1 MEKDSAKQRA
11 ISILSEEIVKNRLV
25 IFVGAGCSVSA
36 GLPSWKALIYDL
48 LKQYNIETKETD
60 LLRLATRLERDI
72 GKLKLCER
80 IADRLQTRP
89 GTESLLH
96 NSIVRLSVN
105 LFITTNYDHLL
116 EDSFRKN
123 GFSPIVISSDKDL
136 SSIDPGK
143 KTIIKLHG
151 DMDAVSSMVISK
163 IDYRHYKTSHKGFV
177 EWLNAVMAQDT
188 ALFLGTSF
196 DDPRLNDADDHVL
209 ELFGDFRRQPFI
221 VLKRPQKNDSIP
233 DTDFKIDTDDF
244 KARCEDFQDRNFFVV
259 VVDSYD
265 EIPDFLQEVQT
276 KAIEKKPQDDLSGFD
291 ARHILQADHL
301 AVLEKNMRGLL
312 NDKTLQLSEYVLG
325 KGRRP
330 SFLVMADRAKKLIA
344 YLENPPGKLS
354 PEDQMEGYLTL
365 ADSFL
370 SSSKQKHIALA
381 RQYYERANAA
391 YEKSNHKTKWEERLF
406 RVRAKLLFFE
416 GKTNEA
422 IESIVHSKDP
432 KTVSLWLALLID
444 TRRFE
449 KAYEYISKNSKQD
462 PVWVC
467 QAISVFIE
475 TGRIQEAD
483 EIYAKTL
490 DEYLTFQKK
499 GAFKDTAFGGKF
511 FYEKL
516 NFHMAHAFFNRA
528 ISLTG
533 KPESVTV
540 YPGQLTQ
547 EGESLCGKALFYID
561 RLFEQAS
568 RKNLSENF
576 LASLA
581 VGIEMSASHLIGD
594 VKRADKAAKDLLSVR
609 PIMREVARYILIR
622 ATHFDQATIAEVSSY
637 LAHDYPDSWWA
648 FEKIAFLEGMHLK
661 NNNAS
666 WAALKMAVEL
676 VASREAKEKV
686 ARTALDLGF
695 KLDLQDESLAIVY
708 DLLETDNELRR
719 LLEAKYQYGLRNTAK
734 ADELFVDLEKE
745 DLPPDISSE
754 IKFFRGKFAI
764 EKKAWEKAKGF
775 LEESV
780 SLVSNPIAMREL
792 LRVYMQLQDNAKA
805 LAMAAQIEKVGEDD
819 ELVTH
824 AKAWAARNLGHFQIS
839 EQAWQCLI
847 QKYGPKPEYAY
858 GLAEVMFLRGNPSKA
873 LQTLKRFIQ
882 CNNETDPACLSL
894 ACTIHE
900 SRDEFPEAFRLL
912 NYCHDKIQNNPE
924 LLMKYMDLGYRVDQ
938 EKKAHEAFMRIEAL
952 RQEGKVPEEAFVR
965 LNLNQVLEMF
975 KQRRKSAQKINDLYR
990 LGKFPR
996 LMVCAHKNMPL
1007 YLDWAVRTQT
1017 LLLPDDSGEW
1027 IDFTT
1032 YATNSMR
1039 IEQFKER
1046 NQLSLIT
1053 APFEATE
1060 IAIDYHALI
1069 TVHRLGLI
1077 DTIQKRYKKIYYPH
1091 VLEIIWT
1098 NDQRRFGHHQLS
1110 KEKAYRA
1117 LNEKLTANRINEMT
1131 APIPFETEDKEKDTP
1146 TRRNLRLARLEK
1158 MLVIDAFVKE
1168 KELANFE
1175 DITVIR
1181 LLQVVDWLYA
1191 RGKIGENR
1199 LRELKTV
1206 CRGEPEIV
1214 KTDSYKFIEDALRLL
1229 VSETTLEL
1237 MEQYDLNQHVLGL
1250 GKQIVI
1256 ENYTAH
1262 YIRQAVLEIDFGE
1275 EVGKWH
1281 RDLSKSVG
1289 DSNVF
1294 ESVHPDIDPKDSV
1307 LLDTP
1312 YYEGSV
1318 SAIKYAAKTGLFLL
1332 TDDRM
1337 SQMIREKEW
1346 VNRQFGTD
1354 TLLTDLF
1361 ENGKITIDKYANGFL
1376 QLCRWRYRF
1385 LLPDVR
1391 VLVFLARQYKKKP
1404 LGKSLNEIASYGR
1417 QCMEDPG
1424 LFLGPEP
1431 IVPPMPLGIKFQ
1443 MAWVERWLA
1452 FLVEVW
1458 QDDDFTPE
1466 NLEQITRKVYEQAIP
1481 GPPKG
1486 LKEEI
1491 RENYSGLEDKFIFGK
1506 LFILASEADT
1516 PEKLHGLFSQTFRK
1530 FGYDEKRQE
1539 EELKEYLERLSELPG
1554 IDIREI
1560 GRLMVFPI
1568 LMAFYGKRENYPV
1581 PAMLHAVFQKFGL
1594 LNEGQDTIQPPEG
1607 NAEVGGRRFDDLA
1620 DSIVAQQRLPE
1631 YKADRPFIKVLPTP
1645 KEPGL
1650 ILVPHELIQAA
1661 SVKLRIAALNDILDH
1676 GKISKFTKTLVE
1688 KKVENIKSNKAVTWR
1703 PAATEVADAI
1713 LKDFL
1718 YARSLFVK
1726 AMPLT
1731 PPRED
1736 WIDAAWSNLLR
1747 TNLDSVWSEIPGI
1760 ISKSWSEKILR
1771 EKLYEVFESKKNKQG
1786 KKKTNSI
1793 SEALDWYMIHVGFV
1807 PFCPPYDSW
1816 SIVNRVLGIGK
1827 DNGKDTRPDSSGVL
1841 PKVKEWVKD
1850 KQDPVAH
1857 VIALQMVLNERRL
1870 ARDEQKNL
1878 FSGKEFYDFINDV
1891 LNVLIRPEDRT
1902 GDTKKDLKLK
1912 WIQAAWGIRVLLTR
1926 HYLSYIDLN
1935 VSDSIDD
1942 NKRVLTAWW
1951 MAREVTSA
1959 LTESMDHLKTE
1970 DQIAVMENNVT
1981 DAIRNVAEP
1990 TMITHLFSKTGRPLS
2005 PARFCTIFVDALPTC
2020 ATLGQLMPDQP
2031 DDPDMCNCFAGMIN
2045 PTKALS
2051 TEIRNAIIEKLRMQ
2065 LPFGLGQLNS
2075 EKNGDLRLLWDTPF
2089 CVSAPAFLKEYYGDK
2104 IEYLGKD
2111 KMTVLNLAGEIAK
2124 PEFLDE
2130 ELPLLPKRIK
2140 DNEGSIAAVVLAALH
2155 VYLCTHGKMPESA
2168 KVFDDNPMLARDMS
2182 GLEHPFNWHCLLRL
2196 ITILNQLQS
2205 WRDFKDAGIISK
2217 LFRDIDYARI
2227 TEPSTMQHVVSGIIS
2242 MVLLGVN
2249 YALLRPILVMST
2261 SDKKVRNALGQV
2273 KPWLSYA
2280 FSKLPGSHREI
2291 ARKIL
2296 SDLEDIPMP
2305 DKTTDISGVNDG
2317 T

>member
-25 IFVGAGCSVSA
+25 IFIGAGCSVSD
-36 GLPSWKALIYDL
+36 GLPSWKELIHDL

-60 LLRLATRLERDI
+60 PLRLATRIERDA
-72 GKLKLCER
+72 GKLRLCKS

-89 GTESLLH
+89 DTKSLLH

-116 EDSFRKN
+116 EDSFREN
-123 GFSPIVISSDKDL
+123 GFSPMVISRDKDL

-143 KTIIKLHG
+143 KTIVKLHG
-151 DMDAVSSMVISK
+151 DIDAVSSMVISK
-163 IDYRHYKTSHKGFV
+163 MDYRRYKTIHKGFV
-177 EWLNAVMAQDT
+177 EWLNAVMTRDT
-188 ALFLGTSF
+188 VLFLGTSF
-196 DDPRLNDADDHVL
+196 DDPRLNDADDHIL
-209 ELFGDFRRQPFI
+209 EFFGDFRRQPFI
-221 VLKRPQKNDSIP
+221 LLKQPQKDDSIP
-233 DTDFKIDTDDF
+233 NADFEIDLSDF
-244 KARCEDFQDRNFFVV
+244 EARCEDFRDRNFSVV
-259 VVDSYD
+259 AIDSYD
-265 EIPDFLQEVQT
+265 EIPGFLQEVQT
-276 KAIEKKPQDDLSGFD
+276 KALEKKRQDDLSGFD
-291 ARHILQADHL
+291 ARHILQADHV
-301 AVLEKNMRGLL
+301 AALEKNMRDLL
-312 NDKTLQLSEYVLG
+312 NDKTLQLSKYVLG
-325 KGRRP
+325 KGRKP
-330 SFLVMADRAKKLIA
+330 TFLVMADRAEKLIA

-365 ADSFL
+365 ADVFL

-391 YEKSNHKTKWEERLF
+391 YDKSNHKAKWEERLF

-416 GKTNEA
+416 GKTDEA

-449 KAYEYISKNSKQD
+449 KAYEYISKNSKQH

-467 QAISVFIE
+467 EAISVFIE

-483 EIYAKTL
+483 EIYAKNL
-490 DEYLTFQKK
+490 DEYLTLQKR
-499 GAFKDTAFGGKF
+499 GALKDTVFGGEF

-516 NFHMAHAFFNRA
+516 HFYMAHAFFYRA
-528 ISLTG
+528 IRLTG
-533 KPESVTV
+533 KPEFSTI

-547 EGESLCGKALFYID
+547 EGESLCGKALFFVD
-561 RLFEQAS
+561 KLFEQAS
-568 RKNLSENF
+568 RKNLSENY

-581 VGIEMSASHLIGD
+581 VGIEMKAAHLIGD
-594 VKRADKAAKDLLSVR
+594 IKRADKAAKDLLSVR
-609 PIMREVARYILIR
+609 PVIRNAARYVLMR
-622 ATHFDQATIAEVSSY
+622 ATHFDQATLEEVSNY
-637 LAHDYPDSWWA
+637 LTHDYPDSWWA
-648 FEKIAFLEGMHLK
+648 FEMVAFLEGVHLK
-661 NNNAS
+661 NNETS
-666 WAALKMAVEL
+666 WTALKKAVAL
-676 VASREAKEKV
+676 VASREEKEKV
-686 ARTALDLGF
+686 AITALDLGF
-695 KLDLQDESLAIVY
+695 KLGLQNESLAIVY
-708 DLLETDNELRR
+708 DLLETGNDLRR
-719 LLEAKYQYGLRNTAK
+719 LLEAKYQYQIGNTAK
-734 ADELFVDLEKE
+734 ADESFANLEKE
-745 DLPPDISSE
+745 NFPPDISSE

-764 EKKAWEKAKGF
+764 KKEDWGKAKEF
-775 LEESV
+775 LEASIR
-780 SLVSNPIAMREL
+780 LVPSSIAMRDL

-805 LAMAAQIEKVGEDD
+805 LAMAEQIEKVGEDD

-839 EQAWQCLI
+839 EEAWQRL
-847 QKYGPKPEYAY
+847 KEYGQKPEYAY

-882 CNNETDPACLSL
+882 CNDETDPACLSL
-894 ACTIHE
+894 ACSIHE
-900 SRDEFPEAFRLL
+900 SGDEFPEAFRLL
-912 NYCHDKIQNNPE
+912 HNCYDKIQNNSQ
-924 LLMKYMDLGYRVDQ
+924 LLMKYMDFGYRADQ
-938 EKKAHEAFMRIEAL
+938 EENAHKALMRLETL

-965 LNLNQVLEMF
+965 LDMNQVLEMF
-975 KQRRKSAQKINDLYR
+975 KQRRKTAQKINDQYR
-990 LGKFPR
+990 LGRFPR
-996 LMVCAHKNMPL
+996 LMVCTHKNMPL
-1007 YLDWAVRTQT
+1007 YLDWAVRTQDWWP
-1017 LLLPDDSGEW
+1017 PDPLDW

-1039 IEQFKER
+1039 IERVKER
-1046 NQLSLIT
+1046 NQLAIIT
-1053 APFEATE
+1053 APPDATE
-1060 IAIDYHALI
+1060 IVIDYHALI

-1077 DTIQKRYKKIYYPH
+1077 DTIQKRYRKIYYPY

-1117 LNEKLTANRINEMT
+1117 LNEKLTANQINEMA

-1146 TRRNLRLARLEK
+1146 TKRNLRLARLEK

-1168 KELANFE
+1168 NELADFE

-1199 LRELKTV
+1199 LRELNAV
-1206 CRGEPEIV
+1206 CHGEPVIV
-1214 KTDSYKFIEDALRLL
+1214 KSDSYKLIEDAPRLL
-1229 VSETTLEL
+1229 VSEITLDL

-1256 ENYTAH
+1256 ENYTAQ
-1262 YIRQAVLEIDFGE
+1262 YIRQAVLEIDFGK

-1281 RDLSKSVG
+1281 SDLSKSVRN
-1289 DSNVF
+1289 SNVF
-1294 ESVHPDIDPKDSV
+1294 ESVHPDIDPKDRV

-1318 SAIKYAAKTGLFLL
+1318 SAIKYAAKARLFLL

-1337 SQMIREKEW
+1337 IQMIHEKEW

-1354 TLLTDLF
+1354 ALLTDLF
-1361 ENGKITIDKYANGFL
+1361 ENGKITIDKYANSFL

-1417 QCMEDPG
+1417 QCMEDTG

-1431 IVPPMPLGIKFQ
+1431 IVPLLPLGIKFQ
-1443 MAWVERWLA
+1443 MIWVERWMA
-1452 FLVEVW
+1452 FLADVW
-1458 QDDDFTPE
+1458 QDDDFTRE
-1466 NLEQITRKVYEQAIP
+1466 NLEQITRKVYEQALP
-1481 GPPKG
+1481 GSPKG

-1491 RENYSGLEDKFIFGK
+1491 RENYSGLEDKFIVGE
-1506 LFILASEADT
+1506 LFTLAVEADT

-1539 EELKEYLERLSELPG
+1539 EELKEHLERLSELPG
-1554 IDIREI
+1554 IDIRTI
-1560 GRLMVFPI
+1560 GRAMVIPI
-1568 LMAFYGKRENYPV
+1568 LMAIYGKRGSYPV
-1581 PAMLHAVFQKFGL
+1581 PPLLHPVMQKFGL
-1594 LNEGQDTIQPPEG
+1594 LNEDQDTMQNLEDDR
-1607 NAEVGGRRFDDLA
+1607 EVGGHRFDELA
-1620 DSIVAQQRLPE
+1620 DLIVAQQRLPE
-1631 YKADRPFIKVLPTP
+1631 YKADRPFIKVPPAP
-1645 KEPGL
+1645 KKPGL
-1650 ILVPHELIQAA
+1650 ILVPHELIQSA
-1661 SVKLRIAALNDILDH
+1661 STELRIAALHDILDH
-1676 GKISKFTKTLVE
+1676 GELSEFTKSLV
-1688 KKVENIKSNKAVTWR
+1688 KNKADNIKSRTPAAWR
-1703 PAATEVADAI
+1703 PAAAEVADAV

-1731 PPRED
+1731 PPRKD
-1736 WIDAAWSNLLR
+1736 WIDTAWSNLLR
-1747 TNLDSVWSEIPGI
+1747 TNLDSVWSEVPGI

-1771 EKLYEVFESKKNKQG
+1771 EKLYEVFESKKNKKD

-1816 SIVNRVLGIGK
+1816 SIINRVLGIGK
-1827 DNGKDTRPDSSGVL
+1827 DSGKGKVPDSSGVWI
-1841 PKVKEWVKD
+1841 KVQKWVKD
-1850 KQDPVAH
+1850 EQDPVAYI
-1857 VIALQMVLNERRL
+1857 IALQMVLNERRL
-1870 ARDEQKNL
+1870 ALDEQQKQF
-1878 FSGKEFYDFINDV
+1878 FSKEFFDFLNDI
-1891 LNVLIRPEDRT
+1891 LTVLITPEDRT

-1912 WIQAAWGIRVLLTR
+1912 WIQAAWDIRVSLAR

-1935 VSDSIDD
+1935 VPDSMDD

-1959 LTESMDHLKTE
+1959 LAGSMKHLTRE
-1970 DQIAVMENNVT
+1970 DQITAMER
-1981 DAIRNVAEP
+1981 DATHAIEKVSEP
-1990 TMITHLFSKTGRPLS
+1990 TMITHSFSKTERPLS
-2005 PARFCTIFVDALPTC
+2005 PARFCTAYVDALPTC
-2020 ATLGQLMPDQP
+2020 ATLGQLMPGQP
-2031 DDPDMCNCFAGMIN
+2031 DDPDVCNCFAGMIK

-2051 TEIRNAIIEKLRMQ
+2051 TEIRNAIIEKLGMQ

-2075 EKNGDLRLLWDTPF
+2075 EKDGASRLLWDIPL

-2104 IEYLGKD
+2104 IEYLGQE
-2111 KMTVLNLAGEIAK
+2111 KMSVLHSAREIAE
-2124 PEFLDE
+2124 PGFLDE

-2140 DNEGSIAAVVLAALH
+2140 DNEGLVAATVLAALY

-2182 GLEHPFNWHCLLRL
+2182 RLAEPFNWHCLLRL

-2205 WRDFKDAGIISK
+2205 WRDFKWAGIISK
-2217 LFRDIDYARI
+2217 LFRDIDYSGI
-2227 TEPSTMQHVVSGIIS
+2227 SESSTIQYVVSGIIS
-2242 MVLLGVN
+2242 MVLLGAD
-2249 YALLRPILVMST
+2249 YALLRPILVMSA

-2273 KPWLSYA
+2273 KPSLKYT

-2296 SDLEDIPMP
+2296 SDLEDIPIP
-2305 DKTTDISGVNDG
+2305 EKATDISGVNDD

>member
-1 MEKDSAKQRA
+1 MEKDSVKQRA
-11 ISILSEEIVKNRLV
+11 ISILSDEIVKNRLIV
-25 IFVGAGCSVSA
+25 FVGAGCSVS
-36 GLPSWKALIYDL
+36 GRLPSWRELIDGL
-48 LKQYNIETKETD
+48 LNEYHIETKDTD
-60 LLRLATRLERDI
+60 LLRLASRIEREV
-72 GKLKLCER
+72 GKLKLRESIAER
-80 IADRLQTRP
+80 LRTRP
-89 GTESLLH
+89 EIESPLH
-96 NSIVRLSVN
+96 DKLVRLDVN
-105 LFITTNYDHLL
+105 LFVTTNYDHLL
-116 EDSFRKN
+116 EDTFRKS
-123 GFSPIVISSDKDL
+123 GYSPMVIKDDKDVPA
-136 SSIDPGK
+136 IDLRK
-143 KTIIKLHG
+143 KTIVKLHG
-151 DMDAVSSMVISK
+151 DMDSASSMVISK
-163 IDYRHYKTSHKGFV
+163 PDYTRYKTSHKGFV
-177 EWLNAVMAQDT
+177 EWLNAVVAQNT
-188 ALFLGTSF
+188 MLFLGTSF

-209 ELFGDFRRQPFI
+209 GLFGDFRRQPFI
-221 VLKRPQKNDSIP
+221 LLKSPQKDDSAP
-233 DTDFKIDTDDF
+233 NGDFEIDLADF
-244 KARCEDFQDRNFFVV
+244 EARCEDFRDRSFFVV
-259 VVDSYD
+259 PIDQYD
-265 EIPDFLQEVQT
+265 EIPDILQDVQT
-276 KAIEKKPQDDLSGFD
+276 RALERKCQSDMSGFESG
-291 ARHILQADHL
+291 RILQADYL
-301 AVLEKNMRGLL
+301 AVLEKNLRGLL
-312 NDKTLQLSEYVLG
+312 DEKTLQLSEHVLG
-325 KGRRP
+325 KGCLP
-330 SFLVMADRAKKLIA
+330 TFLVMAERAEALITH
-344 YLENPPGKLS
+344 LENAPLGKLS
-354 PEDQMEGYLTL
+354 SEARLEGYLTL
-365 ADSFL
+365 ADAFL
-370 SSSKQKHIALA
+370 NSSKQEHINRA
-381 RQYYERANAA
+381 RQYYERANVA
-391 YEKSNHKTKWEERLF
+391 YNESGHQAHWEERLF

-416 GKTNEA
+416 GKTDEA
-422 IESIVHSKDP
+422 IESLAHSDDP
-432 KTVSLWLALLID
+432 KTVSFWLALLID
-444 TRRFE
+444 SGRSE
-449 KAYEYISKNSKQD
+449 KAYDYVLTHPK
-462 PVWVC
+462 PHPAWVC
-467 QAISVFIE
+467 QALSVVIE
-475 TGRIQEAD
+475 TGRIQEAE
-483 EIYAKTL
+483 EIYAETL
-490 DEYLTFQKK
+490 DKYFALKKK
-499 GAFKDTAFGGKF
+499 GKLKGSGFGGEF

-516 NFHMAHAFFNRA
+516 HFHMAHAFFYRA
-528 ISLTG
+528 IRLTG
-533 KPESVTV
+533 KPEFSTI

-547 EGESLCGKALFYID
+547 EEESLCEKALFYVD

-568 RKNLSENF
+568 RENLSENI

-581 VGIEMSASHLIGD
+581 VGIEMSAAHLIGN

-609 PIMREVARYILIR
+609 PLMREVARYVLIR
-622 ATHFDQATIAEVSSY
+622 ATHFDQAALEKVSNY

-648 FEKIAFLEGMHLK
+648 FEMVAFLDGVHLK
-661 NNNAS
+661 NNETS
-666 WAALKMAVEL
+666 WTALKKAVAL
-676 VASREAKEKV
+676 VASREEKEKV
-686 ARTALDLGF
+686 AITALDLGF
-695 KLDLQDESLAIVY
+695 ELGLQDESLAIVY
-708 DLLETDNELRR
+708 DLLETGNDLRR
-719 LLEAKYQYGLRNTAK
+719 LLEAKYQYQIGNTAK
-734 ADELFVDLEKE
+734 ADESFANLEKE
-745 DLPPDISSE
+745 NFPPDISSE

-764 EKKAWEKAKGF
+764 KKKEWERAREF
-775 LEESV
+775 LEASIK
-780 SLVSNPIAMREL
+780 LVPNPIAMRDL

-805 LAMAAQIEKVGEDD
+805 LAMAEKIEKVGEDD

-839 EQAWQCLI
+839 EEAWQRL
-847 QKYGPKPEYAY
+847 KEYGQKPEYAY
-858 GLAEVMFLRGNPSKA
+858 GLAEVIFLRGNPSKA
-873 LQTLKRFIQ
+873 LQELKRFIQ
-882 CNNETDPACLSL
+882 CNDETDPACLSL
-894 ACTIHE
+894 ACSIHE
-900 SRDEFPEAFRLL
+900 SGDEFPEAFRLL
-912 NYCHDKIQNNPE
+912 HNCYDKIQNNPQ

-938 EKKAHEAFMRIEAL
+938 EEKAHEAFMRVETL

-965 LNLNQVLEMF
+965 LDLNQVLEMF
-975 KQRRKSAQKINDLYR
+975 KQRRKSAQKINDQYR

-1039 IEQFKER
+1039 IERVKER

-1053 APFEATE
+1053 APFDATE

-1117 LNEKLTANRINEMT
+1117 LNEKLTANQINEMT

-1168 KELANFE
+1168 NDLADFK

-1181 LLQVVDWLYA
+1181 LSQVVDWLYA
-1191 RGKIGENR
+1191 KGKIGENR
-1199 LRELKTV
+1199 VRELNAV
-1206 CRGEPEIV
+1206 CHGEPVIV
-1214 KTDSYKFIEDALRLL
+1214 KTDGHKLIEDASRLL

-1237 MEQYDLNQHVLGL
+1237 MEQYDLNQHVLEL

-1262 YIRQAVLEIDFGE
+1262 YIRQAVLEIDFGK

-1281 RDLSKSVG
+1281 RDLSKSVR

-1294 ESVHPDIDPKDSV
+1294 ESGHPDIDPKDRV

-1318 SAIKYAAKTGLFLL
+1318 SAIKYAAKAGLFLL

-1337 SQMIREKEW
+1337 IQMIREKEW

-1354 TLLTDLF
+1354 ALLTDLF

-1417 QCMEDPG
+1417 QCMEDTG

-1431 IVPPMPLGIKFQ
+1431 IVPSMPLGIKFQ
-1443 MAWVERWLA
+1443 MAWVERWMA
-1452 FLVEVW
+1452 FLTDVW

-1554 IDIREI
+1554 IDIRKI
-1560 GRLMVFPI
+1560 GRPMVFPI

-1594 LNEGQDTIQPPEG
+1594 PNEGQDTIQPPEG

-1676 GKISKFTKTLVE
+1676 GKISEFTKTLVE
-1688 KKVENIKSNKAVTWR
+1688 KKAENIKSNKAVTWR

-1747 TNLDSVWSEIPGI
+1747 TNLDSVWSEVPGI

-1771 EKLYEVFESKKNKQG
+1771 EKLYEVFESKKNKKD

-1816 SIVNRVLGIGK
+1816 SIINRVLGIEKNSVMVAGP
-1827 DNGKDTRPDSSGVL
+1827 RSGVW
-1841 PKVKEWVKD
+1841 PEVKKWIKD

-1857 VIALQMVLNERRL
+1857 VIALQMVLNERCL
-1870 ARDEQKNL
+1870 ARDEQKKL
-1878 FSGKEFYDFINDV
+1878 FSSKEFYDFLNDV

-1935 VSDSIDD
+1935 VPDSMDD

-1959 LTESMDHLKTE
+1959 LAESMDHLKTE

-2020 ATLGQLMPDQP
+2020 ATLGQLMPGQY
-2031 DDPDMCNCFAGMIN
+2031 DDPDVCNCFAGMIN

-2065 LPFGLGQLNS
+2065 LPLGLGQLNS
-2075 EKNGDLRLLWDTPF
+2075 EKDGNSRLLWDIPL

-2104 IEYLGKD
+2104 IEYLGND
-2111 KMTVLNLAGEIAK
+2111 KMTVLDLAGEIAK
-2124 PEFLDE
+2124 PGFLDE

-2155 VYLCTHGKMPESA
+2155 VYLCTHGKMPEGA
-2168 KVFDDNPMLARDMS
+2168 KVFDNNPMLARDMS
-2182 GLEHPFNWHCLLRL
+2182 RLEEPFNWHCLLRL

-2205 WRDFKDAGIISK
+2205 WRDFKWAGIISK

-2227 TEPSTMQHVVSGIIS
+2227 SESSTIQDVVSGIIS
-2242 MVLLGVN
+2242 MVLLGVD
-2249 YALLRPILVMST
+2249 YALLRPILVMSA

-2296 SDLEDIPMP
+2296 SDLEDIPIP
-2305 DKTTDISGVNDG
+2305 EKTTAISGVNDD